1 MISAV
6 IFDFDGLIIETEG
19 PTYQSWQEIYQS
31 FGCALPFSIWSSMV
45 GTTQSDFDPRREL
58 ERLVKKSL
66 NWEEIEIKRQ
76 FTENALI
83 EAQPILPGVE
93 DYLRDARRL
102 GLKMGIA
109 SNSPSTW
116 VTKYLARHGLQDYFD
131 TLSTSDYVPHL
142 KPDPALYLSA
152 LSGLRVEADQAFALE
167 DSPLGIRSAKR
178 AGLYCVAVPNELTCK
193 LDLSQADFQVD
204 SLGDM
209 PLEELLHVVNSIK
222 TQRAAF

>member
-76 FTENALI
+76 VTENALI
-83 EAQPILPGVE
+83 EAQSILPGVE

-109 SNSPSTW
+109 SNSPYPW
-116 VTKYLARHGLQDYFD
+116 VTKYLAQHGLQECFD
-131 TLSTSDYVPHL
+131 TISTSDYVPHL

-152 LSGLRVEADQAFALE
+152 LSGLKVEADQAFALE
-167 DSPLGIRSAKR
+167 DSPLGIRSAKG
-178 AGLYCVAVPNELTCK
+178 AGLFCVAWPNEVTCK
-193 LDLSQADFQVD
+193 LDLTQADFQLG
-204 SLGDM
+204 SLADM
-209 PLEELLHVVNSIK
+209 PLEMLLYIISSIK